1 MQRSQQQRQ
10 DNEYG
15 MVEISALKRQKEHQ
29 KALDILREIAASV
42 RPLMIKRKWRVPNF
56 SEFHP
61 SNPNLLGIN
70 INRGW
75 HIKIRLRYNNAAADE
90 FIDRHDLIG
99 TTLHELT
106 HNVHSAHDD
115 KFYRYLDE
123 LYTEWEKLTMSGL
136 YQFTDTTFKESYLA
150 FTGTGHRLGSNASSS
165 QRLINR
171 NGEDK
176 VISAKDAARAATLK
190 RFNIQVGGTSNVA
203 NTRNGGYILGGSTCN
218 SRGLDQ
224 LKSGRELAVQ
234 AALRRIRDDRWCSN
248 NTGEIIYID
257 LTQDSDDDIDD
268 VDNKKDKDDS
278 RGRKKKPHEDG
289 VIIIS

>member
-1 MQRSQQQRQ
+1 MQRQQQQRQ

-15 MVEISALKRQKEHQ
+15 MVEITALKKQKEHQ
-29 KALDILREIAASV
+29 IALDIMREIAASV

-136 YQFTDTTFKESYLA
+136 YQFTDTAFKESYLA
-150 FTGTGHRLGSNASSS
+150 FTGTGYRLGGGSSS
-165 QRLINR
+165 QKRPINR
-171 NGEDK
+171 NGGDK
-176 VISAKDAARAATLK
+176 VISARDAARAATLK
-190 RFNIQVGGTSNVA
+190 RFNLQDAGTSNVA
-203 NTRNGGYILGGSTCN
+203 NTSNGGYILGGSTSN

-234 AALRRIRDDRWCSN
+234 AALRRTRDDQWCSN
-248 NTGEIIYID
+248 NTGEIVYID
-257 LTQDSDDDIDD
+257 LTQDSDDDVD
-268 VDNKKDKDDS
+268 DNKKDKDDS
-278 RGRKKKPHEDG
+278 SGCKKTPNEDD

>member
-1 MQRSQQQRQ
+1 
-10 DNEYG
+10 
-15 MVEISALKRQKEHQ
+15 MVEITALKRQKEHQ
-29 KALDILREIAASV
+29 KALDIMREIAASV
-42 RPLMIKRKWRVPNF
+42 RPLMIKRKWKVPNF

-123 LYTEWEKLTMSGL
+123 LYTEWEMLTMSGL
-136 YQFTDTTFKESYLA
+136 YQFTDTTFKQSYLA
-150 FTGTGHRLGSNASSS
+150 FTGTGHRLGGGSSS
-165 QRLINR
+165 QKRPINR
-171 NGEDK
+171 NGGDK
-176 VISAKDAARAATLK
+176 VISARDAARAATLK

-203 NTRNGGYILGGSTCN
+203 NTSNGGYILGGSTSN

-234 AALRRIRDDRWCSN
+234 AALRRSRDDQWCSN

-257 LTQDSDDDIDD
+257 LTQDTDDDDD
-268 VDNKKDKDDS
+268 DDNKKDKDKDDS
-278 RGRKKKPHEDG
+278 SGCKKTPHEDD